1 MKCRATRD
9 GLLGTAYVHEG
20 ELFLADKCPSW
31 AEPAEPVKQKAKAP
45 KGGAQEPKEPA
56 PKGGAQEPKEPA
68 PDAGVSEENGGN

>member
-9 GLLGTAYVHEG
+9 GLLGTVYVHEG

-31 AEPAEPVKQKAKAP
+31 AEPAEPVKQKAKSP

-56 PKGGAQEPKEPA
+56 PG
-68 PDAGVSEENGGN
+68 DTAGENGGK

>member
-31 AEPAEPVKQKAKAP
+31 AEPAEPVKPKTKTKAP
-45 KGGAQEPKEPA
+45 KETAPDAAPA
-56 PKGGAQEPKEPA
+56 PKADPA
-68 PDAGVSEENGGN
+68 AGVSGENGGN

>member
-56 PKGGAQEPKEPA
+56 P
-68 PDAGVSEENGGN
+68 DAGVSEENGGN

>member
-45 KGGAQEPKEPA
+45 KETA
-56 PKGGAQEPKEPA
+56 PA